1 MISSESIFF
10 SLIFLT
16 FSFSIFSS
24 FEDFT
29 AKKFS
34 FEHLDKNDFEKE
46 MFYSGYVQKNKKNTE
61 KPSVQTRPAILAPPP
76 RARHKKKKK

>member
-1 MISSESIFF
+1 MPKN
-10 SLIFLT
+10 
-16 FSFSIFSS
+16 FSIFST

-46 MFYSGYVQKNKKNTE
+46 MIYSGYVQKNKKINP
-61 KPSVQTRPAILAPPP
+61 KICYIFIRQQNYISLKFFNFLCI
-76 RARHKKKKK
+76 